1 MERHRPSHALWHINA
16 KYSELQQVGP
26 PQHSANLCRVIA
38 RYSLIS
44 TGTERL
50 VCSGLVD
57 ESLQQAMAV
66 PYMQGSF
73 ALPILYGYGM
83 VGHTDDH
90 KAVHLMHPHQ
100 NVAYVRVEDLFFLPD
115 DADLARMAL
124 ISNMET
130 VINALWDVEYFF
142 SDSSLISQSV
152 AIVGFGCIG
161 SLLATT
167 LKKRSGVSAVIVETD
182 DWRLRQAK
190 DLGFEAI
197 NLNQTSRNFDLLFHT
212 SSSETGLQYCIDH
225 ASLEGVIIE
234 LSWYGSRDL
243 QLNLG
248 AAFHYRRLRLIS
260 SQVSKIP
267 KHKHQA
273 DHHGRKVLAAELL
286 LDPIYD
292 KLISH
297 RMPFHHAA
305 KFYAKLR
312 NSSLEDG
319 LIWLL
324 EY

>member
-1 MERHRPSHALWHINA
+1 MERQRPSRALWHINSQC
-16 KYSELQQVGP
+16 SELQQIGP
-26 PQHSANLCRVIA
+26 PEHSSNLCRVRA

-57 ESLQQAMAV
+57 ESLQQIMAV
-66 PYMQGSF
+66 PYMRGSF

-83 VGHTDDH
+83 VGHTDEH

-100 NVAYVRVEDLFFLPD
+100 NIVYVRDEDLFFLPD
-115 DADLARMAL
+115 YADLARMAL

-130 VINALWDVEYFF
+130 VINALWDVEYFYN
-142 SDSSLISQSV
+142 DSSLISQSV

-167 LKKRSGVSAVIVETD
+167 LQKRSGVSAVIVETD

-190 DLGFEAI
+190 DLGFEAV
-197 NLNQTSRNFDLLFHT
+197 NLNQTRRNFDLLFHT

-225 ASLEGVIIE
+225 AGPEGIIIE
-234 LSWYGSRDL
+234 LSWYGSQDL

-267 KHKHQA
+267 KHKHQE
-273 DHHGRKVLAAELL
+273 DHHSRKALAAELL
-286 LDPIYD
+286 LDPLYD

-297 RMPFHHAA
+297 RMPFQHAA
-305 KFYAKLR
+305 KFFAKLR
-312 NSSLEDG
+312 NGSLENG